1 MAPVWWLI
9 HILTVFSYIMM
20 TRATE
25 DVSEEISQIEETR
38 EQQSHGLTMT
48 EAIRNLTRP
57 DVRTPFLLITINFY
71 FVMLSGPFAIIYY
84 SVQIFQARGVGLDKH
99 LAAIV
104 VAAIRVLGG
113 ILGIF
118 LIQKCPR
125 VWLSMATMTLMSV
138 SMAVL
143 GGSLYMKGAP
153 VLFPVL
159 ELLPVVSVTTFM
171 FREGVNI
178 NMT

>member
-1 MAPVWWLI
+1 
-9 HILTVFSYIMM
+9 
-20 TRATE
+20 
-25 DVSEEISQIEETR
+25 
-38 EQQSHGLTMT
+38 
-48 EAIRNLTRP
+48 
-57 DVRTPFLLITINFY
+57 
-71 FVMLSGPFAIIYY
+71 
-84 SVQIFQARGVGLDKH
+84 
-99 LAAIV
+99 
-104 VAAIRVLGG
+104 
-113 ILGIF
+113 
-118 LIQKCPR
+118 
-125 VWLSMATMTLMSV
+125 MATMTLMSV